1 VFIGQEADSIINCR
15 RVAGFREGFFV
26 RAGKES
32 LASRAMFYDF
42 VGLFLQTLLT
52 LPFTF
57 VIIVG
62 FALKGEDFCPAE
74 ALQVVCSVD
83 DGPKTDWQVV
93 CIQQAA
99 NAGASWEPI

>member
-1 VFIGQEADSIINCR
+1 MSNRHALGAAFASGAR
-15 RVAGFREGFFV
+15 RLFQPTDPLR
-26 RAGKES
+26 
-32 LASRAMFYDF
+32 YDF

-52 LPFTF
+52 APFTF

-62 FALKGEDFCPAE
+62 FAIKSGDFCPAE

-93 CIQQAA
+93 RVSGLLLSVQVGNQFK
-99 NAGASWEPI
+99 

>member
-1 VFIGQEADSIINCR
+1 MR
-15 RVAGFREGFFV
+15 RHLLKAGRLFYALV
-26 RAGKES
+26 RI
-32 LASRAMFYDF
+32 
-42 VGLFLQTLLT
+42 FLQTLLT
-52 LPFTF
+52 APFTF

-62 FALKGEDFCPAE
+62 FAVKSEDFCPAE

-93 CIQQAA
+93 CMQQAA